1 MPARNYAQLSAADK
15 LQRASEALDAL
26 VDEPD
31 VAAAMGPRKYTKGE
45 KVAEG
50 RALLAAAVA
59 AMEVQT
65 KERGDKVLATD
76 VQTDELAEAHGLY
89 AALAGTARAVYM
101 DDRAARVAL
110 GLTGTHDKSYV
121 GRVRR
126 MRDFVTEARKPHHLA
141 RFADE
146 SDVDAE
152 ELDALAAALDAAE
165 RRVSAQDREATQA
178 RGATDGR
185 EAALRA
191 LTKWMLKM
199 HGHARVVLKGR
210 PDLLEMLGI
219 ARR

>member
-1 MPARNYAQLSAADK
+1 MPARNYAQLPDADK
-15 LQRASEALDAL
+15 LHKAATALDAL
-26 VDEPD
+26 LDEPEI
-31 VAAAMGPRKYTKGE
+31 AGAMTPRKYTKSG

-50 RALLAAAVA
+50 RALLAAALA
-59 AMEVQT
+59 ALEVQT
-65 KERGDKVLATD
+65 EETGDKVLATD
-76 VQTDELAEAHGLY
+76 VQTDELGEAHGLY

-126 MRDFVTEARKPHHLA
+126 MRDFVIEARKPHHLA

-152 ELDALAAALDAAE
+152 ELDTLEAALDEASA
-165 RRVSAQDREATQA
+165 RISGQDVSAIRAK
-178 RGATDGR
+178 GSTDGR
-185 EAALRA
+185 EAALAA
-191 LTKWMLKM
+191 LVKWMLKM

-219 ARR
+219 PRR